1 MRQLCFDIANNSNF
15 ETFVLVIIFL
25 NTLSM
30 TMKWHGMST
39 NERIMETI
47 NYVFTTIFVLEAVIK
62 LLAFGGNYFKDSWN
76 VFDFFI
82 VTSSVVFIIIKELFN
97 LNLGSTTQAVRT
109 LRLGRILKLFRS
121 MSKLQIIF

>member
-1 MRQLCFDIANNSNF
+1 
-15 ETFVLVIIFL
+15 
-25 NTLSM
+25 
-30 TMKWHGMST
+30 MKWHGMST